1 MQKRV
6 IIFLTLLLLS
16 FPYGGKDGL
25 GAFLWAETM
34 PQGYYDA
41 IQGKADSVLKTTLHT
56 IISGGER
63 WPYGYDCHTTNNAK
77 EGWKIGDPKICT
89 WMGFNYTDKRSDGT
103 VWDMYSGTKRYFP
116 MNFGSAAGMDIEHS
130 FPKSWWG
137 APTKASEYNKDA
149 AYCDLYHLCPAD
161 RVANNNKSNFPPGI
175 LADSSKV
182 NNGFFFMGRDNTWGG
197 LAFSI
202 IDEYKGDFARAYFY
216 IATAYED
223 RQWVTDYKAYVNNDS
238 YLTLT
243 PYLVQILLDWHRLD
257 PVSQKEIDRLDAIS
271 TIQHNRN
278 PFIEYPELVEYIWG
292 NKKGQT
298 VQLENLVR
306 TTSEEY
312 IVPVSG
318 ANPTA
323 IAAANVCQNGFT
335 ARWYSTGSETY
346 ELHVFTQTTTGHND
360 TIVAMP
366 GFKKTILDTIPQLS
380 WLNADGSTST
390 FNNMDGIFA
399 TATSTTTALKQ
410 LRIHDFGT
418 APKNCYLSVKCCVF
432 KSDNSA
438 DLVIK
443 GDNDEVLYTQPL
455 VLDEQFYTF
464 AIPEGTKT
472 LSLWQKELGSSKAG
486 YHRISL
492 QQVYLFAG
500 DEQTIQTPV
509 EGYPLDVTGE
519 SYKVTIEG
527 GKEGQTYFYNVTPKG
542 LRTTNTIRVT
552 LTSDPC
558 PSTGSVAPLS
568 RPTNGIHKVLLDG
581 HIYLV
586 SPYSSTPLPLYSL

>member
-1 MQKRV
+1 MQKKIV
-6 IIFLTLLLLS
+6 SILLPLCLS
-16 FPYGGKDGL
+16 
-25 GAFLWAETM
+25 AFLPFSLSAEIL
-34 PQGYYDA
+34 PSGYYDA
-41 IQGKADSVLKTTLHT
+41 IEGKADSVLKSTLHN
-56 IISGGER
+56 IICGGER
-63 WPYGYDCHTTNNAK
+63 WTYGYECHTTNNPEK
-77 EGWKIGDPKICT
+77 GWKIGDPEPCT
-89 WMGFNYTDKRSDGT
+89 WMGFNYSDKRSDGT
-103 VWDMYSGTKRYFP
+103 VWDIYSGTKRYFP

-137 APTKASEYNKDA
+137 ASSKASEYNKDA

-161 RVANNNKSNFPPGI
+161 RVANNNKSNYPPGI

-182 NNGFFFMGRDNTWGG
+182 NNGYFFMGKDTTWNDY
-197 LAFSI
+197 AFTI
-202 IDEYKGDFARAYFY
+202 QDEYKGDFARAYFY

-223 RQWVTDYKAYVNNDS
+223 RQWVKDYKAYVNNDS

-243 PYLVQILLDWHRLD
+243 PYLIQILLDWHRID

-298 VQLENLVR
+298 VQLAQLVR
-306 TTSEEY
+306 TTSKEY
-312 IVPVSG
+312 VVPLSP

-323 IAAANVCQNGFT
+323 TEATDICQSGFT
-335 ARWYSTGSETY
+335 AHWVSTGSESY
-346 ELHVFTQTTTGHND
+346 DLDVFTKTTTGHND
-360 TIVAMP
+360 TLVAMP

-390 FNNMDGIFA
+390 FSNMDGTFA
-399 TATSTTTALKQ
+399 IATSTTSALKQ
-410 LRIHDFGT
+410 LRISNFGS
-418 APKNCYLSVKCCVF
+418 APKDCYLSVKCCVY
-432 KSDNSA
+432 KSDQSA

-443 GDNDEVLYTQPL
+443 GNNDEVLYTQPL

-464 AIPEGTKT
+464 AIPEGTTT
-472 LSLWQKELGSSKAG
+472 LSIWQKEVGSSKAG

-500 DEQTIQTPV
+500 DEQTSQTSI
-509 EGYPLDVTGE
+509 EGYPIRVSGTNQHV
-519 SYKVTIEG
+519 SIEG
-527 GKEGQTYFYNVTPKG
+527 GQAGQTYFYHVTPEG

-552 LTSDPC
+552 LTDNEC
-558 PSTGSVAPLS
+558 PGTSLPTIKSTTPSV
-568 RPTNGIHKVLLDG
+568 RKVLKNNQ
-581 HIYLV
+581 IYII

>member
-1 MQKRV
+1 MQKKIV
-6 IIFLTLLLLS
+6 SILLPLCLS
-16 FPYGGKDGL
+16 
-25 GAFLWAETM
+25 AFLPISLQAEAL

-41 IQGKADSVLKTTLHT
+41 IEGKADSVLKSTLHA
-56 IISGGER
+56 IVGDGER
-63 WPYGYDCHTTNNAK
+63 WPYGYDCHTTNNQK
-77 EGWKIGDPKICT
+77 EGWKIGDPKTCT

-137 APTKASEYNKDA
+137 ASTKASEYNKDA

-175 LADSSKV
+175 LVDSSKV
-182 NNGFFFMGRDNTWGG
+182 NNGYFFMGKDTTWNGY
-197 LAFSI
+197 AFTVL
-202 IDEYKGDFARAYFY
+202 DEYKGDFARAYFY

-223 RQWVTDYKAYVNNDS
+223 RQWVTDYKKYVNNDS
-238 YLTLT
+238 YLTFT
-243 PYLVQILLDWHRLD
+243 PYLTQILLEWHRLD
-257 PVSQKEIDRLDAIS
+257 PVSQKEIDRLDAVS

-298 VQLENLVR
+298 VHLANLVR
-306 TTSEEY
+306 TTSKDY
-312 IVPVSG
+312 VVPISP

-323 IAAANVCQNGFT
+323 TEATDICQAAFT
-335 ARWYSTGSETY
+335 ANWVSTGSESY
-346 ELHVFTQTTTGHND
+346 ELDVFTQTTTGHND
-360 TIVAMP
+360 TLVAMP
-366 GFKKTILDTIPQLS
+366 GFKKSILDTIPQLS

-390 FNNMDGIFA
+390 YGNMDGYFA
-399 TATSTTTALKQ
+399 TATSTTSALKQ
-410 LRIHDFGT
+410 LRISNFGS
-418 APKNCYLSVKCCVF
+418 APKDCYLSVKCCVF
-432 KSDNSA
+432 KSDKSA

-443 GDNDEVLYTQPL
+443 GNDDEVLFTQPL
-455 VLDEQFYTF
+455 VLDEQVYTF
-464 AIPEGTKT
+464 AIPEGTTT
-472 LSLWQKELGSSKAG
+472 LSIWQKELGSSKAG

-500 DEQTIQTPV
+500 DEQTTQTSI
-509 EGYPLDVTGE
+509 EGYPISVSETNYRV
-519 SYKVTIEG
+519 SIEDG
-527 GKEGQTYFYNVTPKG
+527 NAGQTYFYHVTPKG

-552 LTSDPC
+552 LTDDKC
-558 PSTGSVAPLS
+558 PTTALPTPISQ
-568 RPTNGIHKVLLDG
+568 PTNPSVRKVFKNNQ
-581 HIYLV
+581 IYII